1 MGLGLCSCLAWSLP
15 LWFYEIRLVGSRCHI
30 GKPNSAPLSA
40 CSSALLSRLE
50 DVTFP
55 SLPYVFS
62 NHSSVSPGY
71 LVALGGTLVVLMK
84 LLIGV
89 LSTSP
94 WDLVEMQL
102 PVCNDIPGALGP
114 GVESRASSSH
124 VEGMLA
130 GPRDRLLYP

>member
-15 LWFYEIRLVGSRCHI
+15 LWFDEIRLVGSRRHI
-30 GKPNSAPLSA
+30 GKPNGAPLSA
-40 CSSALLSRLE
+40 CSSALLSRLG

-55 SLPYVFS
+55 SLPYVLS
-62 NHSSVSPGY
+62 NHPSIPPGY
-71 LVALGGTLVVLMK
+71 LVASGGTLVVLMK

-114 GVESRASSSH
+114 GVES
-124 VEGMLA
+124 
-130 GPRDRLLYP
+130 